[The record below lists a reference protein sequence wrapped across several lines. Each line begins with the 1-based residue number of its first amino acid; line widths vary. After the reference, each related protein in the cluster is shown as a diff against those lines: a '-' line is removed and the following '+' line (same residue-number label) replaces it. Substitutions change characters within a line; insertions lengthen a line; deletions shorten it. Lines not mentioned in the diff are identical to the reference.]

1 MAALMVVL
9 KEKVQLVVLWVE
21 KRGADLAVLLVVLSV
36 AKSVF

>member
-21 KRGADLAVLLVVLSV
+21 KRDADLAVLLVVLSV